1 MKKLSDFKDEQAI
14 VVVGQLLEP
23 IMTIVTNPE
32 NGKFKDEQNGFKMF
46 SGFLANSPKAMM
58 QIFAILSEQDTE
70 TYHCDGVEVTAY
82 DLAADQESLI
92 LYTCYPFDEI
102 GLTSQRFFV
111 YADYTSGVVI
121 DKDTE

>member
-1 MKKLSDFKDEQAI
+1 MKD
-14 VVVGQLLEP
+14 LL
-23 IMTIVTNPE
+23 
-32 NGKFKDEQNGFKMF
+32 D
-46 SGFLANSPKAMM
+46 
-58 QIFAILSEQDTE
+58 
-70 TYHCDGVEVTAY
+70 VTAY